1 MGKSFFTANW
11 ETEFKEDVR
20 NIQKGSGLTVSSNR
34 QGNIEV
40 KYRKNGTSQTT
51 TIPFSWS
58 KETKGDAYTRIRNI
72 YKFIAEGHSLK
83 AAADL
88 AQGKAPKKGKDW
100 AYILKN
106 FKYQKLN
113 FGKATTEATFD
124 KQYKP
129 ACEMAVELMG
139 GKNPPMNP
147 ADLIDMCVKDWAA
160 GSRTRQMRARAVKQF
175 LTHAVTRE
183 GIADIW
189 TPPTNLKPHIGEA
202 KPQEKINKEGDHFE
216 DDQQI
221 INFLETLPI
230 NSPFERDAV
239 AAEKW
244 LNAFRLM
251 AELGLRPIEVGYL
264 KVKKD
269 PTTKEFYWWCD
280 YRKKSGGGT
289 TEPRRVEP
297 LPLIDKEGKEQEWN
311 LINRFKTNTLP
322 LPDRVD
328 GEACNTYLQRKESWK
343 SLKKMMKE
351 TQGMNI
357 VAYSFRHSYSLRA
370 HVLGIDS
377 GSVSMS
383 MGHTL
388 EAHHRAYPY
397 ASKASTTNAFKRAR
411 ERAKA

>member
-1 MGKSFFTANW
+1 MLQTW
-11 ETEFKEDVR
+11 ETQF
-20 NIQKGSGLTVSSNR
+20 QKSVKDIYKNCGLTVRKNK
-34 QGNIEV
+34 QGNVELR
-40 KYRKNGTSQTT
+40 YRTSTENKT
-51 TIPFSWS
+51 VTIPFKWEEKSW
-58 KETKGDAYTRIRNI
+58 GDAYTRIRNI
-72 YKFIAEGHSLK
+72 YKFLGEGHNLK
-83 AAADL
+83 AAAEF
-88 AQGKAPKKGKDW
+88 AQGKAPKKGQDW
-100 AYILKN
+100 AHILDT
-106 FKYQKLN
+106 FKYQKMT
-113 FGKATTEATFD
+113 FGKAVSEATFD

-139 GKNPPMNP
+139 QKNPLTSP
-147 ADLIDMCVKDWAA
+147 ADLIDSCVTNWPA

-269 PTTKEFYWWCD
+269 PTTKDFYWWCE

-297 LPLIDKEGKEQEWN
+297 LPLINKEGKEQEWN
-311 LINRFKTNTLP
+311 LINRFKTSTLP
-322 LPDRVD
+322 LPENVN
-328 GEACNTYLQRKESWK
+328 GEACNTYLQRKPSWV
-343 SLKKMMKE
+343 SLKTMMKE

-357 VAYSFRHSYSLRA
+357 VSYSFRHSYSLRA
-370 HVLGIDS
+370 HVLGIDA

-388 EAHHRAYPY
+388 EAHLRAYPY
-397 ASKASTTNAFKRAR
+397 ASKASTTNAFKQAR
-411 ERAKA
+411 ERLTA

>member
-1 MGKSFFTANW
+1 MTITKQNW
-11 ETEFKEDVR
+11 ELTLRELVKDLAP
-20 NIQKGSGLTVSSNR
+20 QTGLTVNKSKREKVELRLRGKDKKCQSV
-34 QGNIEV
+34 IL
-40 KYRKNGTSQTT
+40 
-51 TIPFSWS
+51 PFDWTE
-58 KETKGDAYTRIRNI
+58 KESGDAYTRVRNI
-72 YKFIAEGHSLK
+72 YRFIAEGHSLK
-83 AAADL
+83 AAAEL

-100 AYILKN
+100 KNILDS
-106 FKYQKLN
+106 FKYQKMN

-124 KQYKP
+124 KQYLP
-129 ACEMAVELMG
+129 ACEMAVELMA

-160 GSRTRQMRARAVKQF
+160 GSRTRQMRARAIKQF

-189 TPPTNLKPHIGEA
+189 NPPTDLKPHIGEA
-202 KPQEKINKEGDHFE
+202 KPQEKINREGDHFE

-230 NSPFERDAV
+230 NSSFERDAV

-297 LPLIDKEGKEQEWN
+297 LPLIDSEGKEQEWN

-322 LPDRVD
+322 LPENVN
-328 GEACNTYLQRKESWK
+328 GEACNTYLQRKPSWV
-343 SLKKMMKE
+343 SLKTMMKE

-357 VAYSFRHSYSLRA
+357 VPYSFRHSYSLRA
-370 HVLGIDS
+370 HVLGIDA

-388 EAHHRAYPY
+388 EAHLRAYPY
-397 ASKASTTNAFKRAR
+397 ASKASTTNAFKQAR
-411 ERAKA
+411 ERLKA

>member
-1 MGKSFFTANW
+1 MLQTW
-11 ETEFKEDVR
+11 ETQF
-20 NIQKGSGLTVSSNR
+20 QKSVKDIYKNCGLTVRKNK
-34 QGNIEV
+34 QGNVELR
-40 KYRKNGTSQTT
+40 YRTSTT
-51 TIPFSWS
+51 NKTVTIPFKWEEKSW
-58 KETKGDAYTRIRNI
+58 GDAYTRIRNI
-72 YKFIAEGHSLK
+72 YKFLGEGHNLK

-88 AQGKAPKKGKDW
+88 AQGKAPKKGQDW
-100 AYILKN
+100 AHILET
-106 FKYQKLN
+106 FKYQKMT
-113 FGKATTEATFD
+113 FGKAVSEATFD

-129 ACEMAVELMG
+129 ACEMAVNLMG
-139 GKNPPMNP
+139 QKNPLTNP
-147 ADLIDMCVKDWAA
+147 ADLIDACVADWAT

-189 TPPTNLKPHIGEA
+189 NPPTDLKPHIGEA
-202 KPQEKINKEGDHFE
+202 KPQEKINREGDHFE

-230 NSPFERDAV
+230 NSPFQRDAE

-269 PTTKEFYWWCD
+269 PTTKEFYWWCE
-280 YRKKSGGGT
+280 YRKKSGGGI

-297 LPLIDKEGKEQEWN
+297 LPLIDSEGKEQEWN

-411 ERAKA
+411 ERAKV

>member
-1 MGKSFFTANW
+1 MTP
-11 ETEFKEDVR
+11 TEWQRTFQREVK
-20 NIQKGSGLTVSSNR
+20 NLGLSGLTVASMR
-34 QGNIEV
+34 GKVQL
-40 KYRKNGTSQTT
+40 KLR
-51 TIPFSWS
+51 S
-58 KETKGDAYTRIRNI
+58 KEAPDQSVCLPFDWEEKNWGDAYTRIRNI
-72 YKFIAEGHSLK
+72 FKFITEGHNLK
-83 AAADL
+83 SAAEL

-100 AYILKN
+100 GHLLDS
-106 FKYQKLN
+106 FKYQKMN

-139 GKNPPMNP
+139 SKNPPMNP

-160 GSRTRQMRARAVKQF
+160 GSRTRQMRARAIKQF

-189 TPPTNLKPHIGEA
+189 NPPSDLKPHIGEA
-202 KPQEKINKEGDHFE
+202 KPQEKINREGDHFE

-230 NSPFERDAV
+230 NSPLIKDSE

-269 PTTKEFYWWCD
+269 PTTKDLYWWCE
-280 YRKKSGGGT
+280 YRKKSGGGI

-297 LPLIDKEGKEQEWN
+297 LPLIDNDGKEQEWN
-311 LINRFKTNTLP
+311 LINRFKSNTLP
-322 LPDRVD
+322 LPDLVD
-328 GEACNTYLQRKESWK
+328 GKACNTYLKRKESWK

-357 VAYSFRHSYSLRA
+357 VVYSFRHSYSLRA

-411 ERAKA
+411 ERLTA

>member
-1 MGKSFFTANW
+1 MLQTWEIQFQKSVKDIYKNC
-11 ETEFKEDVR
+11 
-20 NIQKGSGLTVSSNR
+20 GLTVRKNK
-34 QGNIEV
+34 QGNVELR
-40 KYRKNGTSQTT
+40 YRTSTANKT
-51 TIPFSWS
+51 VTIPFKWEEKSW
-58 KETKGDAYTRIRNI
+58 GDAYTRIRNI
-72 YKFIAEGHSLK
+72 YKFLGEGHNLK

-88 AQGKAPKKGKDW
+88 AQGKAPMKGQDW
-100 AYILKN
+100 AYILET
-106 FKYQKLN
+106 FKYQKMN
-113 FGKATTEATFD
+113 FGKAATEATFD

-139 GKNPPMNP
+139 SKNPPMNP

-160 GSRTRQMRARAVKQF
+160 GSRTRQMRARALKQF

-189 TPPTNLKPHIGEA
+189 NPPTDLKPHIGEA
-202 KPQEKINKEGDHFE
+202 KPQEKINREGDHFE

-230 NSPFERDAV
+230 NSPFQKDAE

-269 PTTKEFYWWCD
+269 PTTKEFYWWCE
-280 YRKKSGGGT
+280 YRKKSGGGI

-297 LPLIDKEGKEQEWN
+297 LPLIDNDGKEQEWN
-311 LINRFKTNTLP
+311 LINRFKANALP
-322 LPDRVD
+322 LPDLVD
-328 GEACNTYLQRKESWK
+328 GKSCNTYLKRKESWK

-357 VAYSFRHSYSLRA
+357 VVYSFRHSYSLRS

-411 ERAKA
+411 ERVAA

>member
-1 MGKSFFTANW
+1 MTITKQNW
-11 ETEFKEDVR
+11 ELTLRELVKDLAP
-20 NIQKGSGLTVSSNR
+20 QTGLTVNKSKREKVELRLRGKDKKCQSV
-34 QGNIEV
+34 IL
-40 KYRKNGTSQTT
+40 
-51 TIPFSWS
+51 PFDWTE
-58 KETKGDAYTRIRNI
+58 KESGDAYTRVRNI
-72 YKFIAEGHSLK
+72 YRFIAEGHSLK
-83 AAADL
+83 AAAEL
-88 AQGKAPKKGKDW
+88 AQGKAPKKAKDW
-100 AYILKN
+100 THILET
-106 FKYQKLN
+106 FKYQKMT
-113 FGKATTEATFD
+113 FGKAVSEATFD

-147 ADLIDMCVKDWAA
+147 ADLIDMCVTDWAA
-160 GSRTRQMRARAVKQF
+160 GSRTRQMRARAIKQF
-175 LTHAVTRE
+175 LEHAVKRE

-189 TPPTNLKPHIGEA
+189 NPPTDLKPHIGEA
-202 KPQEKINKEGDHFE
+202 KPQEKINREGDHFE

-230 NSPFERDAV
+230 NSSFQRDAE

-269 PTTKEFYWWCD
+269 PITQEFYWWCE

-289 TEPRRVEP
+289 TEPRRIEP

-322 LPDRVD
+322 LPENVN
-328 GEACNTYLQRKESWK
+328 GEACNTYLQRKPSWV

-370 HVLGIDS
+370 HVLGIDA

-397 ASKASTTNAFKRAR
+397 ASKASTTNAFKQAR
-411 ERAKA
+411 ERLTA

>member
-1 MGKSFFTANW
+1 MTITKQNW
-11 ETEFKEDVR
+11 ELTLRELVKDLAPET
-20 NIQKGSGLTVSSNR
+20 GLTVNKSKREKVELRLRGKDKKCQSV
-34 QGNIEV
+34 IL
-40 KYRKNGTSQTT
+40 
-51 TIPFSWS
+51 PFDWTE
-58 KETKGDAYTRIRNI
+58 KESGDAYTRVRNI
-72 YKFIAEGHSLK
+72 YRFIAEGHSLK
-83 AAADL
+83 AAAEL

-100 AYILKN
+100 KNILDS
-106 FKYQKLN
+106 FKYQKMN
-113 FGKATTEATFD
+113 FGKATTEATFN
-124 KQYKP
+124 KQYLP

-139 GKNPPMNP
+139 QKNTLTSP
-147 ADLIDMCVKDWAA
+147 ADLIDACVADWAT

-202 KPQEKINKEGDHFE
+202 KPQEKINNEGDHFE

-269 PTTKEFYWWCD
+269 PTNKEFYWWRD

-297 LPLIDKEGKEQEWN
+297 LPLINKEGKEQEWN

-322 LPDRVD
+322 LPENVN
-328 GEACNTYLQRKESWK
+328 GEACNTYLQRKPSWV
-343 SLKKMMKE
+343 SLKTMMKE

-357 VAYSFRHSYSLRA
+357 VPYSFRHSYSLRA
-370 HVLGIDS
+370 HVLGIDA

-388 EAHHRAYPY
+388 EAHLRAYPY
-397 ASKASTTNAFKRAR
+397 ASKASTTNAFKQAR
-411 ERAKA
+411 ERLTA